1 LNKFLGEVEKFT
13 KMPFPVLGETH
24 ACAEELEHFLD
35 CLDADQ
41 PPMIDVRDGARTVA
55 ACLAVVESLETGRP
69 AKVVTEF

>member
-1 LNKFLGEVEKFT
+1 
-13 KMPFPVLGETH
+13 MPFPVLGETH